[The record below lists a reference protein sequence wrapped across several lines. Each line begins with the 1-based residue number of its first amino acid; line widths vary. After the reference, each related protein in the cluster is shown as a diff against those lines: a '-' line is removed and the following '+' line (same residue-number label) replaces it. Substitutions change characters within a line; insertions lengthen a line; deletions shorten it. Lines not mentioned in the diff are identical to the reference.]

1 MTSNVAEGSFHFF
14 LHEKLIFHFLC
25 DTNRCFSEGAT
36 KIQFENWAKTIS
48 KNIRT
53 LRVQNLALG

>member
-1 MTSNVAEGSFHFF
+1 MANNVAEGSFHFLCTKNTFFYF
-14 LHEKLIFHFLC
+14 LSGA
-25 DTNRCFSEGAT
+25 NQCFSEGAT

-53 LRVQNLALG
+53 LRV